1 MWWRSECVTCGF
13 LVLGLFAVLRTDETF
28 WNPKLWRV
36 NEKMTLEESNNETL
50 TRAEARGLEDAHMR
64 EKFRR
69 WREELEAAEPSRVEA
84 AITAEMKRVAD
95 YDAVYER
102 IYCVPYVP
110 RSRMERLRAWLS
122 WHWGDVAFGALV
134 IVAVVVWAVEG

>member
-1 MWWRSECVTCGF
+1 
-13 LVLGLFAVLRTDETF
+13 
-28 WNPKLWRV
+28 
-36 NEKMTLEESNNETL
+36 MTLENEDEL
-50 TRAEARGLEDAHMR
+50 NRFAAEKAREAGLEDAHMR
-64 EKFRR
+64 EKFAR

>member
-1 MWWRSECVTCGF
+1 
-13 LVLGLFAVLRTDETF
+13 
-28 WNPKLWRV
+28 
-36 NEKMTLEESNNETL
+36 MTLEESNNETL

-95 YDAVYER
+95 YDLVYR
-102 IYCVPYVP
+102 TRYVP
-110 RSRMERLRAWLS
+110 RPRMERLRAWLS
-122 WHWGDVAFGALV
+122 WHWGDVAWGALLLATM
-134 IVAVVVWAVEG
+134 AVVIWAMAR